1 MVKYL
6 GLVDLDLGSYP
17 DWWSPNLSQ
26 PNQGTRPPESPCM
39 YKDFRDKG
47 LEMSKK
53 MSAMFHHCIA
63 YTLHN
68 HDFNIDVVLVDR
80 TVIFSEGFD
89 TERCEIAEKLRCHI
103 L

>member
-1 MVKYL
+1 MVVEYL
-6 GLVDLDLGSYP
+6 GWVVLDLRSSPGCCAAP
-17 DWWSPNLSQ
+17 AQAGWCNIPNLSQ

-39 YKDFRDKG
+39 YIDFRDKG

-68 HDFNIDVVLVDR
+68 HDFNITKYV
-80 TVIFSEGFD
+80 
-89 TERCEIAEKLRCHI
+89 
-103 L
+103 